1 MFYTGLMFGAR
12 LPDGFW
18 PYNDDDPKGGI
29 VPRYEERLR
38 QRGRGKHWIPDQA
51 YENNL
56 LGFWVA
62 LPPGCEGFG
71 AAKLEGCC
79 QWDEVPTKYGES
91 IKRARELWVE
101 FDAWIL
107 SAYDILLPPPVLW
120 MAEIE
125 L

>member
-1 MFYTGLMFGAR
+1 MFYMGLMLGSR
-12 LPDGFW
+12 LPDGCW
-18 PYNDDDPKGGI
+18 PYDDDDPRGGI
-29 VPRYEERLR
+29 LPRYEAHLKK
-38 QRGRGKHWIPDQA
+38 QSRGDHWIPDQA

-62 LPPGCEGFG
+62 LPPGCDGFG

-79 QWDEVPTKYGES
+79 QWDLVPVKYEERIRYS
-91 IKRARELWVE
+91 RAMWVE

-107 SAYDILLPPPVLW
+107 FTHDILLPPPVLW
-120 MAEIE
+120 MAEME